1 MARTPIHEDA
11 MELTEFR
18 RERFGN
24 LFVLLLAIGI
34 SLVFFGMI
42 KRMAVALL
50 LAAIFAGMFHP
61 MYRKVVSWLG
71 GRRALAALATV
82 VILILV
88 VLVPLSVFVGIV
100 AAQALEV
107 THSVGPWVQR
117 QIDQPDQLDR
127 LLWSN
132 PRLEWL
138 QPYQHELMTKVSE
151 LAGMLGT
158 FLVNSVAAA
167 TRGTA
172 SFLLSTFVML
182 YAFFYFLL
190 SGRDLLEKVLYY
202 IPLEP
207 EDENLMVE
215 KFLSVTRA
223 TLKGSLVIGVIQGL
237 LAGAAFAVAG
247 IKGAAFWGTVMAV
260 LSIIPAVGTGLVW
273 VPAVIY
279 LFVAG
284 KSGAAI
290 ALGLWCLVAVGTVD
304 NFLRPVLVGRDTK
317 MPDLMVLISTLG
329 GLFYF
334 GAVGFIIGP
343 VVAAL
348 FIAVWEIYGRAFSD
362 LLPPVELPA
371 LKGAAPLEMPRTE
384 AAIEDVQS
392 SGPGI
397 APE

>member
-1 MARTPIHEDA
+1 
-11 MELTEFR
+11 
-18 RERFGN
+18 
-24 LFVLLLAIGI
+24 
-34 SLVFFGMI
+34 
-42 KRMAVALL
+42 
-50 LAAIFAGMFHP
+50 MFHP
-61 MYRKVVSWLG
+61 MFRKLSGCLG
-71 GRRALAALATV
+71 GRRVLAALATV
-82 VILILV
+82 IILILV
-88 VLVPLSVFVGIV
+88 VFIPMSVFLGIV
-100 AAQALEV
+100 AAQAVDV
-107 THSVGPWVQR
+107 THSVGPWIER
-117 QIDQPDQLDR
+117 QIEQPDQLDR
-127 LLWSN
+127 LLWNN

-138 QPYQHELMTKVSE
+138 QPYQQELMTKVSE
-151 LAGMLGT
+151 LAGMVGT

-190 SGRDLLEKVLYY
+190 SGRALLEKVLYY

-207 EDENLMVE
+207 DDENLMVE
-215 KFLSVTRA
+215 KFRSVARA
-223 TLKGSLVIGVIQGL
+223 TLKGSLVIGIVQGV

-279 LFVAG
+279 LFVIG
-284 KSGAAI
+284 KTTTAI
-290 ALGLWCLVAVGTVD
+290 VLGLWCLVAVGTVD
-304 NFLRPVLVGRDTK
+304 NFLRPMLVGRDTK

-348 FIAVWEIYGRAFSD
+348 FIAIWEIYGRAFAD

-371 LKGAAPLEMPRTE
+371 LKGET
-384 AAIEDVQS
+384 
-392 SGPGI
+392 
-397 APE
+397 APEMLESEVGIDEI

>member
-1 MARTPIHEDA
+1 MD
-11 MELTEFR
+11 LTEFR
-18 RERFGN
+18 RERFGT

-34 SLVFFGMI
+34 SIVFYAMI

-50 LAAIFAGMFHP
+50 LAGIFAGMFHP
-61 MYRKVVSWLG
+61 MYRKILGWLG
-71 GRRALAALATV
+71 GRRTLSALVTV
-82 VILILV
+82 MVLILV
-88 VLVPLSVFVGIV
+88 VFIPLSVFLGIV

-107 THSVGPWVQR
+107 THSVGPWIER
-117 QIDQPDQLDR
+117 QIEQPDQLDR

-138 QPYQHELMTKVSE
+138 QPYQHELMTKISE
-151 LAGMLGT
+151 LAGMVGS

-190 SGRDLLEKVLYY
+190 SGRELLEKVLYY

-223 TLKGSLVIGVIQGL
+223 TLKGSLVIGVVQGL
-237 LAGAAFAVAG
+237 LAGAGFAVAG
-247 IKGAAFWGTVMAV
+247 IQGASFWGTVMAV
-260 LSIIPAVGTGLVW
+260 LSIIPAVGAGLVW

-279 LFVAG
+279 LFVIG
-284 KSGAAI
+284 KTGVAI
-290 ALGLWCLVAVGTVD
+290 ALGVWCLVVVGTVD
-304 NFLRPVLVGRDTK
+304 NFLRPALVGRDTK

-348 FIAVWEIYGRAFSD
+348 FIAVWEIYGRAFAD
-362 LLPPVELPA
+362 VLPAPALPPLRGSPPDVATVESPRQ
-371 LKGAAPLEMPRTE
+371 APDE
-384 AAIEDVQS
+384 S
-392 SGPGI
+392 
-397 APE
+397 

>member
-1 MARTPIHEDA
+1 MD
-11 MELTEFR
+11 LTEFR
-18 RERFGN
+18 RERFGAF
-24 LFVLLLAIGI
+24 FVLLLAIGI
-34 SLVFFGMI
+34 SIVFFAMI

-61 MYRKVVSWLG
+61 MYRKFVGWLG
-71 GRRALAALATV
+71 GRRALAALVTV
-82 VILILV
+82 IVLILV
-88 VLVPLSVFVGIV
+88 VFIPLSVFLGIV

-107 THSVGPWVQR
+107 THSVGPWIER
-117 QIDQPDQLDR
+117 QIEHPDRLDQ

-138 QPYQHELMTKVSE
+138 QPYQHELMTKISE
-151 LAGMLGT
+151 LAGMVGS

-190 SGRDLLEKVLYY
+190 SGRELLEKVLYY

-223 TLKGSLVIGVIQGL
+223 TLKGSLVIGIVQGL
-237 LAGAAFAVAG
+237 LAGAGFAVAG
-247 IKGAAFWGTVMAV
+247 IEGAAFWGTVMAV

-279 LFVAG
+279 LFVVG
-284 KSGAAI
+284 KTGVAI
-290 ALGLWCLVAVGTVD
+290 ALGVWCMVVVGTVD
-304 NFLRPVLVGRDTK
+304 NFLRPALVGRDTK

-348 FIAVWEIYGRAFSD
+348 FIAAWEIYGRAFAEY
-362 LLPPVELPA
+362 LPAAVLPPLSGSP
-371 LKGAAPLEMPRTE
+371 PDLETPE
-384 AAIEDVQS
+384 SNAE
-392 SGPGI
+392 GPG
-397 APE
+397 

>member
-1 MARTPIHEDA
+1 MD
-11 MELTEFR
+11 LTEFR
-18 RERFGN
+18 REQFGRV
-24 LFVLLLAIGI
+24 FVLLLAIGI
-34 SLVFFGMI
+34 SIVFFEMI

-50 LAAIFAGMFHP
+50 LAAIFAGIFHP
-61 MYRKVVSWLG
+61 MYRRFVDWLG
-71 GRRALAALATV
+71 GRRVPAALITLV
-82 VILILV
+82 GLILV
-88 VLVPLSVFVGIV
+88 VFIPLSIFLGIV

-107 THSVGPWVQR
+107 THSVGPWIER
-117 QIDQPDQLDR
+117 QIEQPDQLDR

-138 QPYQHELMTKVSE
+138 QPYQHELMTKISE
-151 LAGMLGT
+151 LAGMVGT

-172 SFLLSTFVML
+172 SFLLSAFVML
-182 YAFFYFLL
+182 YAFFFFLM
-190 SGRDLLEKVLYY
+190 SGRQLLERVLYY

-223 TLKGSLVIGVIQGL
+223 TLKGSLVIGIVQGL
-237 LAGAAFAVAG
+237 LAGAGFAVAG
-247 IKGAAFWGTVMAV
+247 IEGSAFWGTVMAV
-260 LSIIPAVGTGLVW
+260 MSIIPAVGTGLVW

-279 LFVAG
+279 LFVIG
-284 KSGAAI
+284 KTGVAI
-290 ALGLWCLVAVGTVD
+290 VLGLWCLVVVGTVD
-304 NFLRPVLVGRDTK
+304 NFLRPALVGRDTK

-348 FIAVWEIYGRAFSD
+348 FIAVWEIYGRAFAEF
-362 LLPPVELPA
+362 LPAAVLPPLSGERAEPVDQVPVEPQ
-371 LKGAAPLEMPRTE
+371 TE
-384 AAIEDVQS
+384 V
-392 SGPGI
+392 PG
-397 APE
+397 

>member
-1 MARTPIHEDA
+1 

-34 SLVFFGMI
+34 SIVFFGMI

-61 MYRKVVSWLG
+61 MYRKFLSWMG
-71 GRRALAALATV
+71 GRSALAALVTV
-82 VILILV
+82 VVLILV

-100 AAQALEV
+100 AAQALDV
-107 THSVGPWVQR
+107 THSVGPWIER

-138 QPYQHELMTKVSE
+138 QPYQHELMTRVSE

-190 SGRDLLEKVLYY
+190 SGRDLLAKVLYY

-223 TLKGSLVIGVIQGL
+223 TLKGSLVIGVVQGL

-290 ALGLWCLVAVGTVD
+290 ALGLWCLIAVGTVD
-304 NFLRPVLVGRDTK
+304 NFLRPALVGRDTK

-348 FIAVWEIYGRAFSD
+348 FIAVWEIYGRAFAE

-371 LKGAAPLEMPRTE
+371 LKGEESMEPARTAA
-384 AAIEDVQS
+384 ASDDVPS
-392 SGPGI
+392 PGPGI
-397 APE
+397 DRE

>member
-1 MARTPIHEDA
+1 MD
-11 MELTEFR
+11 LTEFR
-18 RERFGN
+18 RERFGAF
-24 LFVLLLAIGI
+24 FVLLLAIGI
-34 SLVFFGMI
+34 SIVFFAMI

-61 MYRKVVSWLG
+61 MYRKFVGWLG
-71 GRRALAALATV
+71 GRRALAALVTV
-82 VILILV
+82 IVLILV
-88 VLVPLSVFVGIV
+88 VFIPLSVFLGIV

-107 THSVGPWVQR
+107 THSVGPWIER
-117 QIDQPDQLDR
+117 QIEQPDRLDQ

-138 QPYQHELMTKVSE
+138 QPYQHELMTKISE
-151 LAGMLGT
+151 LAGMVGS

-190 SGRDLLEKVLYY
+190 SGRELLEKVLYY

-223 TLKGSLVIGVIQGL
+223 TLKGSLVIGIVQGL
-237 LAGAAFAVAG
+237 LAGAGFAVAG
-247 IKGAAFWGTVMAV
+247 IEGAAFWGTVMAV

-279 LFVAG
+279 LFVVG
-284 KSGAAI
+284 KTGVAI
-290 ALGLWCLVAVGTVD
+290 ALGVWCMVVVGTVD
-304 NFLRPVLVGRDTK
+304 NFLRPALVGRDTK

-348 FIAVWEIYGRAFSD
+348 FIAAWEIYGRAFAEY
-362 LLPPVELPA
+362 LPAAVLPPLSGSP
-371 LKGAAPLEMPRTE
+371 PDLETPE
-384 AAIEDVQS
+384 SNAE
-392 SGPGI
+392 GPG
-397 APE
+397 

>member
-1 MARTPIHEDA
+1 MD
-11 MELTEFR
+11 LTEFR
-18 RERFGN
+18 RERFGAF
-24 LFVLLLAIGI
+24 FVLLLAIGI
-34 SLVFFGMI
+34 SIVFFAMI

-61 MYRKVVSWLG
+61 LFRKFVSWLG
-71 GRRALAALATV
+71 GRRALAALVTV
-82 VILILV
+82 IVLILV
-88 VLVPLSVFVGIV
+88 VFIPLSVFLGIV

-107 THSVGPWVQR
+107 THSVGPWIER
-117 QIDQPDQLDR
+117 QIEQPDRLDQ

-138 QPYQHELMTKVSE
+138 QPYQHELMTKISE
-151 LAGMLGT
+151 LAGMVGS

-190 SGRDLLEKVLYY
+190 SGRELLEKVLYY

-223 TLKGSLVIGVIQGL
+223 TLKGSLVIGIVQGL
-237 LAGAAFAVAG
+237 LAGAGFAVAG
-247 IKGAAFWGTVMAV
+247 IEGAAFWGTVMAV

-279 LFVAG
+279 LFVVG
-284 KSGAAI
+284 KTGVAI
-290 ALGLWCLVAVGTVD
+290 ALGVWCIVVVGTVD
-304 NFLRPVLVGRDTK
+304 NFLRPALVGRDTK

-348 FIAVWEIYGRAFSD
+348 FIAVWEIYGRAFAEY
-362 LLPPVELPA
+362 LPAAVLPPLSGSPPDLE
-371 LKGAAPLEMPRTE
+371 APDSNAE
-384 AAIEDVQS
+384 
-392 SGPGI
+392 GPG
-397 APE
+397 

>member
-1 MARTPIHEDA
+1 MD
-11 MELTEFR
+11 LTEFR
-18 RERFGN
+18 REQFGRV
-24 LFVLLLAIGI
+24 FVLLLAIGI
-34 SLVFFGMI
+34 SIVFFGMI

-61 MYRKVVSWLG
+61 MYRRFVDWLG
-71 GRRALAALATV
+71 GRRVPAALITLV
-82 VILILV
+82 GLILV
-88 VLVPLSVFVGIV
+88 VFIPLSIFLGIV

-107 THSVGPWVQR
+107 THSVGPWIER
-117 QIDQPDQLDR
+117 QIEQPDQLDR

-138 QPYQHELMTKVSE
+138 QPYQHELMTKISE
-151 LAGMLGT
+151 LAGMVGT

-172 SFLLSTFVML
+172 SFLLSAFVML
-182 YAFFYFLL
+182 YAFFFFLM
-190 SGRDLLEKVLYY
+190 SGRELLERVLYY

-223 TLKGSLVIGVIQGL
+223 TLKGSLVIGIVQGL
-237 LAGAAFAVAG
+237 LAGAGFAVAG
-247 IKGAAFWGTVMAV
+247 IEGSAFWGTVMAV
-260 LSIIPAVGTGLVW
+260 MSIIPAVGTGLVW

-279 LFVAG
+279 LFVIG
-284 KSGAAI
+284 KTGVAI
-290 ALGLWCLVAVGTVD
+290 ALGVWCLVVVGTVD
-304 NFLRPVLVGRDTK
+304 NFLRPALVGRDTK

-348 FIAVWEIYGRAFSD
+348 FIAVWEIYGRAFAEF
-362 LLPPVELPA
+362 LPAAVLPPLSGERAEPVDQVPVEPQ
-371 LKGAAPLEMPRTE
+371 TE
-384 AAIEDVQS
+384 V
-392 SGPGI
+392 PG
-397 APE
+397 

>member
-1 MARTPIHEDA
+1 MD
-11 MELTEFR
+11 LTEFR
-18 RERFGN
+18 RERFGAF
-24 LFVLLLAIGI
+24 FVLLLAIGI
-34 SLVFFGMI
+34 SIVFFAMI

-61 MYRKVVSWLG
+61 LFRKFVSWLG
-71 GRRALAALATV
+71 GRRALAALVTV
-82 VILILV
+82 IVLILV
-88 VLVPLSVFVGIV
+88 VFIPLSVFLGIV

-107 THSVGPWVQR
+107 THSVGPWIER
-117 QIDQPDQLDR
+117 QIEQPDRLDQ
-127 LLWSN
+127 LLWST

-138 QPYQHELMTKVSE
+138 QPYQHELMTKISE
-151 LAGMLGT
+151 LAGMVGS

-190 SGRDLLEKVLYY
+190 SGRELLEKVLYY

-223 TLKGSLVIGVIQGL
+223 TLKGSLVIGIVQGL
-237 LAGAAFAVAG
+237 LAGAGFAVAG
-247 IKGAAFWGTVMAV
+247 IEGAAFWGTVMAV

-279 LFVAG
+279 LFVVG
-284 KSGAAI
+284 KTGVAI
-290 ALGLWCLVAVGTVD
+290 ALGVWCIVVVGTVD
-304 NFLRPVLVGRDTK
+304 NFLRPALVGRDTK

-348 FIAVWEIYGRAFSD
+348 FIAVWEIYGRAFAEY
-362 LLPPVELPA
+362 LPAAVLPPLSGSPPDLE
-371 LKGAAPLEMPRTE
+371 APDSNAE
-384 AAIEDVQS
+384 
-392 SGPGI
+392 GPG
-397 APE
+397 

>member
-1 MARTPIHEDA
+1 MD
-11 MELTEFR
+11 LTEFR
-18 RERFGN
+18 RERFGAF
-24 LFVLLLAIGI
+24 FVLLLAIGI
-34 SLVFFGMI
+34 SIVFFAMI

-61 MYRKVVSWLG
+61 MYRKFVGWLG
-71 GRRALAALATV
+71 GRRALAALVTV
-82 VILILV
+82 IVLILV
-88 VLVPLSVFVGIV
+88 VFIPLSVFLGIV

-107 THSVGPWVQR
+107 THSVGPWIER
-117 QIDQPDQLDR
+117 QIEQPDRLDQ

-138 QPYQHELMTKVSE
+138 QPYLHELMTKISE
-151 LAGMLGT
+151 LAGMVGS

-190 SGRDLLEKVLYY
+190 SGRELLEKVLYY

-207 EDENLMVE
+207 EDENLLVE

-223 TLKGSLVIGVIQGL
+223 TLKGSLVIGIVQGL
-237 LAGAAFAVAG
+237 LAGAGFAVAG
-247 IKGAAFWGTVMAV
+247 IEGAAFWGTVMAV

-279 LFVAG
+279 LFVVG
-284 KSGAAI
+284 KTGVAI
-290 ALGLWCLVAVGTVD
+290 ALGVWCMVVVGTVD
-304 NFLRPVLVGRDTK
+304 NFLRPALVGRDTK

-348 FIAVWEIYGRAFSD
+348 FIAAWEIYGRAFAEY
-362 LLPPVELPA
+362 LPAAVLPPLSGSPPDLE
-371 LKGAAPLEMPRTE
+371 APESNAE
-384 AAIEDVQS
+384 
-392 SGPGI
+392 GPG
-397 APE
+397 

>member
-1 MARTPIHEDA
+1 MD
-11 MELTEFR
+11 LTEFR
-18 RERFGN
+18 QERFGSF
-24 LFVLLLAIGI
+24 FVLLLAIGI
-34 SLVFFGMI
+34 SIVFFGMI

-61 MYRKVVSWLG
+61 LFRKFVTLFR
-71 GRRALAALATV
+71 GRRAPAALVTV
-82 VILILV
+82 ITLILV
-88 VLVPLSVFVGIV
+88 VFIPLSIFLGIV

-107 THSVGPWVQR
+107 THSVGPWIER
-117 QIDQPDQLDR
+117 QIEQPDRLDQ

-138 QPYQHELMTKVSE
+138 QPYQHELMTKISE
-151 LAGMLGT
+151 LAGMVGT

-182 YAFFYFLL
+182 YAFFYFLI

-207 EDENLMVE
+207 NDENLMVE

-223 TLKGSLVIGVIQGL
+223 TLKGSLVIGVVQGL
-237 LAGAAFAVAG
+237 LAGSGFAVAG
-247 IKGAAFWGTVMAV
+247 IEGAAFWGTVMAV
-260 LSIIPAVGTGLVW
+260 LSIIPAVGAGLVW

-284 KSGAAI
+284 QTATAI
-290 ALGLWCLVAVGTVD
+290 ALGIWCLVVVGTVD
-304 NFLRPVLVGRDTK
+304 NFLRPALVGRDTK

-348 FIAVWEIYGRAFSD
+348 FITAWEIYGRAFAD
-362 LLPPVELPA
+362 YLPAAELPPLSGQSLPDAGIDSDVSVEPSP
-371 LKGAAPLEMPRTE
+371 GADT
-384 AAIEDVQS
+384 
-392 SGPGI
+392 
-397 APE
+397 

>member
-1 MARTPIHEDA
+1 MD
-11 MELTEFR
+11 LTEFR
-18 RERFGN
+18 REQFGRV
-24 LFVLLLAIGI
+24 FVLLLAIGI
-34 SLVFFGMI
+34 SIVFFGMI

-61 MYRKVVSWLG
+61 MYRKFVDWLG
-71 GRRALAALATV
+71 GRRVPAALITLV
-82 VILILV
+82 GLILIV
-88 VLVPLSVFVGIV
+88 FIPLSIFLGIV

-107 THSVGPWVQR
+107 THSVGPWIER
-117 QIDQPDQLDR
+117 QIEQPDQLDR

-138 QPYQHELMTKVSE
+138 QPYQHELMTKISE
-151 LAGMLGT
+151 LAGMVGT

-182 YAFFYFLL
+182 YAFFFFLM
-190 SGRDLLEKVLYY
+190 SGRQLLERVLYY

-223 TLKGSLVIGVIQGL
+223 TLKGSLVIGIVQGL
-237 LAGAAFAVAG
+237 LAGAGFAVAG
-247 IKGAAFWGTVMAV
+247 IEGAAFWGTVMAV
-260 LSIIPAVGTGLVW
+260 MSIIPAVGTGLVW

-279 LFVAG
+279 LFVIGKAG
-284 KSGAAI
+284 VAI
-290 ALGLWCLVAVGTVD
+290 ALGAWCLVVVGTVD
-304 NFLRPVLVGRDTK
+304 NFLRPALVGRDTK

-348 FIAVWEIYGRAFSD
+348 FIAVWEIYGRAFAEY
-362 LLPPVELPA
+362 LPVAVLPA
-371 LKGAAPLEMPRTE
+371 L
-384 AAIEDVQS
+384 
-392 SGPGI
+392 SGERAEPGDQVPVE
-397 APE
+397 PETKVPG

>member
-1 MARTPIHEDA
+1 MD
-11 MELTEFR
+11 LTEFR
-18 RERFGN
+18 REQFGRVF
-24 LFVLLLAIGI
+24 LLLLALGI
-34 SLVFFGMI
+34 SIVFFGMI

-61 MYRKVVSWLG
+61 MYRKFVDWFG

-82 VILILV
+82 VVLILV
-88 VLVPLSVFVGIV
+88 VFIPLSIFVGIV

-107 THSVGPWVQR
+107 THSVAPWIER
-117 QIDQPDQLDR
+117 QIEQPDQLDR

-138 QPYQHELMTKVSE
+138 QPYQLQLMTKISE
-151 LAGMLGT
+151 LAGMVGS
-158 FLVNSVAAA
+158 FLVNSVASA

-172 SFLLSTFVML
+172 SFILSTFVML
-182 YAFFYFLL
+182 YAFFFFLL
-190 SGRDLLEKVLYY
+190 SGRQLLEKVLYY

-223 TLKGSLVIGVIQGL
+223 TLKGSLVIGVVQGL
-237 LAGAAFAVAG
+237 LAGAGFAVAG
-247 IKGAAFWGTVMAV
+247 IEGAAFWGTVMAV
-260 LSIIPAVGTGLVW
+260 MSIIPAVGTGLVW

-279 LFVAG
+279 LFVIG
-284 KSGAAI
+284 KTGMAI
-290 ALGLWCLVAVGTVD
+290 ALGLWCLVVVGTVD
-304 NFLRPVLVGRDTK
+304 NFLRPALVGRDTK

-348 FIAVWEIYGRAFSD
+348 FIAVWEIYGRAFAEF
-362 LLPPVELPA
+362 LPAVVLPA
-371 LKGAAPLEMPRTE
+371 LSGSPPDLETVEPE
-384 AAIEDVQS
+384 AD
-392 SGPGI
+392 GPG
-397 APE
+397 

>member
-1 MARTPIHEDA
+1 MD
-11 MELTEFR
+11 LTEFR
-18 RERFGN
+18 REQFGRV
-24 LFVLLLAIGI
+24 FVLLLAIGI
-34 SLVFFGMI
+34 SIVFFGMI

-61 MYRKVVSWLG
+61 MYMKFVDWLG
-71 GRRALAALATV
+71 GRRVPAALITLV
-82 VILILV
+82 GLILV
-88 VLVPLSVFVGIV
+88 VFIPLSIFLGIV

-107 THSVGPWVQR
+107 THSVGPWIER
-117 QIDQPDQLDR
+117 QIEQPDQLDR

-138 QPYQHELMTKVSE
+138 QPYQHELMTKISE
-151 LAGMLGT
+151 LAGMVGT

-172 SFLLSTFVML
+172 SFLLSAFVML
-182 YAFFYFLL
+182 YAFFFFLM
-190 SGRDLLEKVLYY
+190 SGRQLLERVLYY

-223 TLKGSLVIGVIQGL
+223 TLKGSLVIGIVQGL
-237 LAGAAFAVAG
+237 LAGAGFAVAG
-247 IKGAAFWGTVMAV
+247 IEGAAFWGTVMAV
-260 LSIIPAVGTGLVW
+260 MSIIPAVGTGLVW

-279 LFVAG
+279 LFVIG
-284 KSGAAI
+284 KTGVAI
-290 ALGLWCLVAVGTVD
+290 ALGAWCLVVVGTVD
-304 NFLRPVLVGRDTK
+304 NFLRPALVGRDTK

-348 FIAVWEIYGRAFSD
+348 FIAVWEIYGRAFAEF
-362 LLPPVELPA
+362 LPAAVLPPLSGERAEPVDQVPVEPQ
-371 LKGAAPLEMPRTE
+371 TE
-384 AAIEDVQS
+384 V
-392 SGPGI
+392 PG
-397 APE
+397 

>member
-1 MARTPIHEDA
+1 

-34 SLVFFGMI
+34 SIVFFGMI

-61 MYRKVVSWLG
+61 LYRKLRSWLG
-71 GRRALAALATV
+71 GRSVFAALVTV
-82 VILILV
+82 VVLILV
-88 VLVPLSVFVGIV
+88 VLIPLSVFVGIV
-100 AAQALEV
+100 AAQALDV
-107 THSVGPWVQR
+107 TQSVGPWVQR

-190 SGRDLLEKVLYY
+190 SGRDLLAKVLYY

-207 EDENLMVE
+207 DDENLMVE

-223 TLKGSLVIGVIQGL
+223 TLKGSLVIGVVQGL
-237 LAGAAFAVAG
+237 LAGAGFAVAG
-247 IKGAAFWGTVMAV
+247 IDGAAFWGTVMAV
-260 LSIIPAVGTGLVW
+260 LSIIPAVGAGLVW
-273 VPAVIY
+273 VPGVIY

-290 ALGLWCLVAVGTVD
+290 ALGIWCLVVVGTVD
-304 NFLRPVLVGRDTK
+304 NFLRPALVGRDTK

-348 FIAVWEIYGRAFSD
+348 FIAVWEIYGRAFAE

-371 LKGAAPLEMPRTE
+371 LKGEAETEIPRAE
-384 AAIEDVQS
+384 AAIDDLQS
-392 SGPGI
+392 PGPGI
-397 APE
+397 PPE

>member
-1 MARTPIHEDA
+1 MD
-11 MELTEFR
+11 LTEFR
-18 RERFGN
+18 REQFGRV
-24 LFVLLLAIGI
+24 FVLLLAIGI
-34 SLVFFGMI
+34 SIVFFGMI

-61 MYRKVVSWLG
+61 MYRMFVDWLG
-71 GRRALAALATV
+71 GRRTLAALATV
-82 VILILV
+82 VVLILV
-88 VLVPLSVFVGIV
+88 VFIPLSIFLGIV

-107 THSVGPWVQR
+107 THSVGPWVEQ
-117 QIDQPDQLDR
+117 QIEQPDRLDR

-138 QPYQHELMTKVSE
+138 QPYQQELMTKISE
-151 LAGMLGT
+151 LAGTVGS

-182 YAFFYFLL
+182 YAFFYFLMA
-190 SGRDLLEKVLYY
+190 GRQLLEKVLYY

-223 TLKGSLVIGVIQGL
+223 TLKGSLVIGIVQGL
-237 LAGAAFAVAG
+237 LAGAGFAVAG
-247 IKGAAFWGTVMAV
+247 IEGAAFWGTVMAV
-260 LSIIPAVGTGLVW
+260 MSIIPAVGAGLVW

-279 LFVAG
+279 LFVIG
-284 KSGAAI
+284 KTGVAI
-290 ALGLWCLVAVGTVD
+290 VLGLWCLVVVGTVD
-304 NFLRPVLVGRDTK
+304 NFLRPALVGRDTK

-348 FIAVWEIYGRAFSD
+348 FIAVWEIYGRAFAEF
-362 LLPPVELPA
+362 LPAAVLPA
-371 LKGAAPLEMPRTE
+371 LSGERAEPGDQMPVEPETE
-384 AAIEDVQS
+384 IS
-392 SGPGI
+392 R
-397 APE
+397 

>member
-1 MARTPIHEDA
+1 MD
-11 MELTEFR
+11 LTEFR
-18 RERFGN
+18 REQFGRV
-24 LFVLLLAIGI
+24 FVLLLAIGI
-34 SLVFFGMI
+34 SIVFFGMI

-61 MYRKVVSWLG
+61 MYMKFVDWLG
-71 GRRALAALATV
+71 GRRVPAALITLV
-82 VILILV
+82 GLILV
-88 VLVPLSVFVGIV
+88 VFIPLSIFLGIV

-107 THSVGPWVQR
+107 THSVGPWIER
-117 QIDQPDQLDR
+117 QIEQPDQLDR

-138 QPYQHELMTKVSE
+138 QPYQHELMTKISE
-151 LAGMLGT
+151 LAGMVGT

-172 SFLLSTFVML
+172 SFLLSAFVML
-182 YAFFYFLL
+182 YAFFFFLM
-190 SGRDLLEKVLYY
+190 SGRQLLERVLYY

-223 TLKGSLVIGVIQGL
+223 TLKGSLVIGIVQGL
-237 LAGAAFAVAG
+237 LAGAGFAVAG
-247 IKGAAFWGTVMAV
+247 IEGSAFWGTVMAV
-260 LSIIPAVGTGLVW
+260 MSIIPAVGAGLVW

-279 LFVAG
+279 LFVIG
-284 KSGAAI
+284 KTGVAI
-290 ALGLWCLVAVGTVD
+290 VLGLWCLVVVGTVD
-304 NFLRPVLVGRDTK
+304 NFLRPALVGRDTK

-348 FIAVWEIYGRAFSD
+348 FIAVWEIYGRAFAEF
-362 LLPPVELPA
+362 LPAAVLPPLSGERAEPVDQVPVEPQ
-371 LKGAAPLEMPRTE
+371 TE
-384 AAIEDVQS
+384 V
-392 SGPGI
+392 PG
-397 APE
+397 

>member
-1 MARTPIHEDA
+1 MD
-11 MELTEFR
+11 LTEFR
-18 RERFGN
+18 REQFGRV
-24 LFVLLLAIGI
+24 FVLLLAIGI
-34 SLVFFGMI
+34 SIVFFGMI

-61 MYRKVVSWLG
+61 MYMKFVDWLG
-71 GRRALAALATV
+71 GRRVPAALITLV
-82 VILILV
+82 GLILV
-88 VLVPLSVFVGIV
+88 VFIPLSIFLGIV

-107 THSVGPWVQR
+107 THSVGPWIER
-117 QIDQPDQLDR
+117 QIEQPDQLDR

-138 QPYQHELMTKVSE
+138 QPYQHELMTKISE
-151 LAGMLGT
+151 LAGMVGT

-172 SFLLSTFVML
+172 SFLLSAFVML
-182 YAFFYFLL
+182 YAFFFFLM
-190 SGRDLLEKVLYY
+190 SGRQLLERVLYY

-223 TLKGSLVIGVIQGL
+223 TLKGSLVIGIVQGL
-237 LAGAAFAVAG
+237 LAGAGFAVAG
-247 IKGAAFWGTVMAV
+247 IQGAAFWGTVMAV
-260 LSIIPAVGTGLVW
+260 MSIIPAVGTGLVW

-279 LFVAG
+279 LFVIG
-284 KSGAAI
+284 KTGVAI
-290 ALGLWCLVAVGTVD
+290 ALGAWCLVVVGTVD
-304 NFLRPVLVGRDTK
+304 NFLRPALVGRDTK

-348 FIAVWEIYGRAFSD
+348 FIAVWEIYGRAFAEF
-362 LLPPVELPA
+362 LPAAVLPPLSGERAEPVDRVPVEP
-371 LKGAAPLEMPRTE
+371 ETE
-384 AAIEDVQS
+384 V
-392 SGPGI
+392 PG
-397 APE
+397 

>member
-1 MARTPIHEDA
+1 MD
-11 MELTEFR
+11 LTEFR
-18 RERFGN
+18 RERFGAF
-24 LFVLLLAIGI
+24 FVLLLAIGI
-34 SLVFFGMI
+34 SIVFFAMI

-61 MYRKVVSWLG
+61 LFRKFVSWLG
-71 GRRALAALATV
+71 GRRALAALVTV
-82 VILILV
+82 IVLILV
-88 VLVPLSVFVGIV
+88 VFIPLSVFLGIV

-107 THSVGPWVQR
+107 THSVGPWIER
-117 QIDQPDQLDR
+117 QIEQPDRLDQ

-138 QPYQHELMTKVSE
+138 QPYQHELMTKISE
-151 LAGMLGT
+151 LAGMVGS

-190 SGRDLLEKVLYY
+190 SGRELLEKVLYY

-223 TLKGSLVIGVIQGL
+223 TLKGSLVIGIVQGL
-237 LAGAAFAVAG
+237 LAGAGFAVAG
-247 IKGAAFWGTVMAV
+247 IEGAALGGAV
-260 LSIIPAVGTGLVW
+260 RAGLSIIPAVGAGLVW

-279 LFVAG
+279 LFVVG
-284 KSGAAI
+284 KTGVAI
-290 ALGLWCLVAVGTVD
+290 ALGVWCIVVVGTVD
-304 NFLRPVLVGRDTK
+304 NFLRQAVVGRDTK

-348 FIAVWEIYGRAFSD
+348 FIAVWEIYGRAFAEY
-362 LLPPVELPA
+362 LPAAVLPPLSGSPPDLE
-371 LKGAAPLEMPRTE
+371 APDSNAE
-384 AAIEDVQS
+384 
-392 SGPGI
+392 GPG
-397 APE
+397 

>member
-1 MARTPIHEDA
+1 MD
-11 MELTEFR
+11 LTEFR
-18 RERFGN
+18 RERFGAF
-24 LFVLLLAIGI
+24 FVLLLAIGI
-34 SLVFFGMI
+34 SIVFFAMI

-61 MYRKVVSWLG
+61 MYRKFVGWLG
-71 GRRALAALATV
+71 GRRALAALVTV
-82 VILILV
+82 IVLILV
-88 VLVPLSVFVGIV
+88 VFIPLSVFLGIV

-107 THSVGPWVQR
+107 THSVGPWIER
-117 QIDQPDQLDR
+117 QIEQPDRLDQ

-138 QPYQHELMTKVSE
+138 QPYQHELMTKISE
-151 LAGMLGT
+151 LAGMVGS

-190 SGRDLLEKVLYY
+190 SGRELLEKVLYY

-207 EDENLMVE
+207 EDENLLVE

-223 TLKGSLVIGVIQGL
+223 TLKGSLVIGIVQGL
-237 LAGAAFAVAG
+237 LAGAGFAVAG
-247 IKGAAFWGTVMAV
+247 IEGAAFWGTVMAV

-279 LFVAG
+279 LFVVG
-284 KSGAAI
+284 KTGVAI
-290 ALGLWCLVAVGTVD
+290 ALGVWCMVVVGTVD
-304 NFLRPVLVGRDTK
+304 NFLRPALVGRDTK

-348 FIAVWEIYGRAFSD
+348 FIAAWEIYGRAFAEY
-362 LLPPVELPA
+362 LPAAVLPPLSGSPPDLV
-371 LKGAAPLEMPRTE
+371 APVSNAE
-384 AAIEDVQS
+384 
-392 SGPGI
+392 GPG
-397 APE
+397 